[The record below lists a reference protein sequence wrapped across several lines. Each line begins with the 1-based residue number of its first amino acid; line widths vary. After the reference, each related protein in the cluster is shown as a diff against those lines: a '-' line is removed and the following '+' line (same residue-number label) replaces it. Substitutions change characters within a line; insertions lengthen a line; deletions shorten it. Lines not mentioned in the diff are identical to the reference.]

1 MKKPM
6 SLRKYL
12 VENIAFLRDNP
23 DKLKIH
29 IVEGGYRSRFTKG
42 YSFESICPVRFVIE
56 DFTDEP
62 DIVAHLLFQWIRTN
76 QSELMTNIEKDK
88 PTFKFEAEIID
99 NDKTDVLFELELTER
114 VIIKQNDSG
123 TFFFDYPDEPLYTE
137 SSPYTQ
143 CELFDNEGKLVATW
157 QSVEQQNTVAL
168 EMPLPGKRNGT

>member
-62 DIVAHLLFQWIRTN
+62 DIIAHLLFQWIRIN
-76 QSELMTNIEKDK
+76 QSELMTNIEKEK

-114 VIIKQNDSG
+114 VIIKENDQG
-123 TFFFDYPDEPLYTE
+123 TFFFDYPDEPQYTAVQP
-137 SSPYTQ
+137 STL
-143 CELFDNEGKLVATW
+143 CELFDDHGNLVATW
-157 QSVEQQNTVAL
+157 QSPESKNTVAL